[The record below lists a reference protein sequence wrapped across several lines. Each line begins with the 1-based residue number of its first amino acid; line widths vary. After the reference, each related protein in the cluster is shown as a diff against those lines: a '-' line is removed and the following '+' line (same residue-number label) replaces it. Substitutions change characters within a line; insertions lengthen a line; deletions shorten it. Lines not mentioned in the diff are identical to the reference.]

1 MHDIISLVGRAVPYV
16 LAPIGQEVGY
26 LVFYEGNL
34 MKLKVCL
41 RNLEATRE
49 DTNRDVEAARRSGKT
64 TKVSVQNWLVDA
76 NQIIERAKEHLEDP
90 RHHEVGFSGWVFP
103 NVILRRRLGKITTK
117 ITNDVAEVQ
126 RRNDFKEVALPT
138 FLDEFAS
145 SSAAC
150 GGEKLETRESFKEDI
165 LNALRDPKAC
175 NIGVYGLGGV
185 GKTTLVKE
193 VFKIAKQLKLFDA
206 VVFAVVSKTPD
217 IKEIQGVIADMLDL
231 RLEEETTAGRAYRLR
246 KRIEDEKTV
255 LVILDDIWQS
265 FEMEKVGIPS
275 NKEHIGCK
283 FLMTSKNQEVLL
295 KLDVQK
301 DFTFRV
307 ELLSKRE
314 TWSLFQSTA
323 GDVVNDI
330 RLKYVAAQIAIK
342 CAGLP
347 LLIVTMASGLKS
359 KDIAAWKDALG
370 QLQSAGHAEM
380 DAIIYSALE
389 WNYNWLGSDE
399 IKALFLLSAVL
410 EYCSADYLLKVA
422 MGLDIFKNIN
432 TVDDARNRLH
442 TIIES
447 LKASCLLLEG
457 NNTSRY
463 IQMHDLVRDVAIEIA
478 RRDKHVCM
486 LKPNT
491 ELSLTKDFEK
501 MCSQIILSRFLFQ
514 ELPQKLDCP
523 NVKLFVLDSA
533 NRSLEIPD
541 TIFEG
546 MGSLKVLDLTRLNL
560 SSLPTSFLSL
570 TSLHTLCLDQCVL
583 ENMDIVGDLKNI
595 EILSLWKSSMIKLPK
610 KIKQLTELR
619 MLDLSNS
626 GIEVIPPNIISRLTK
641 LEELYM
647 GNTSI
652 KWEDEN
658 SAEQKEN
665 ASLAELRQLYKL
677 TALEL
682 QIHEAWILPR
692 DLKSM
697 FEKLQR
703 YKITIG
709 DVWEWSDI
717 KDSTLKT
724 LMLKLGTNIH
734 LEHGIKALI
743 KGVEN
748 LYLDEVDGIQ
758 NVLYQMNWEGFPL
771 LKHLHIQNNA
781 KMKQI
786 VDSMERNQVYVA
798 FPNLETLSI
807 NNLENLEQICHGP
820 LSIDSFGKLSVIKV
834 KNCVQI
840 TYLLSLPVVKGLF
853 NLSEIEVCQ
862 CNSMKNIVLGEC
874 SPAADNDFLPNDKI
888 ELRSLRSLTLQHLQT
903 LDDFISYKT
912 TSSVTEQK
920 YQELQSSVSK
930 YFFSAQVCYFAFKL
944 C

>member
-1 MHDIISLVGRAVPYV
+1 
-16 LAPIGQEVGY
+16 
-26 LVFYEGNL
+26 
-34 MKLKVCL
+34 LK
-41 RNLEATRE
+41 
-49 DTNRDVEAARRSGKT
+49 
-64 TKVSVQNWLVDA
+64 
-76 NQIIERAKEHLEDP
+76 
-90 RHHEVGFSGWVFP
+90 
-103 NVILRRRLGKITTK
+103 
-117 ITNDVAEVQ
+117 
-126 RRNDFKEVALPT
+126 
-138 FLDEFAS
+138 
-145 SSAAC
+145 
-150 GGEKLETRESFKEDI
+150 
-165 LNALRDPKAC
+165 ALRDPKAC
-175 NIGVYGLGGV
+175 NIGVYGLSGV

-193 VFKIAKQLKLFDA
+193 VSEIAKQLKLFDA

-217 IKEIQGVIADMLDL
+217 IKEIQGVIADMLGL
-231 RLEEETTAGRAYRLR
+231 RFEEETTAGRAYRLR
-246 KRIEDEKTV
+246 KRIEDEKIV
-255 LVILDDIWQS
+255 LVILDDIEQS
-265 FEMEKVGIPS
+265 FKLEKVGIPS
-275 NKEHIGCK
+275 NKEHTGCK
-283 FLMTSKNQEVLL
+283 LLMTSKNQDVLL

-301 DFTFRV
+301 DFTFRL
-307 ELLSKRE
+307 ELLSKTE

-323 GDVVNDI
+323 GDVLNDI
-330 RLKYVAAQIAIK
+330 RFKDVADKIAIK

-347 LLIVTMASGLKS
+347 LLIVTMASGLRS

-370 QLQSAGHAEM
+370 NLQSDGRKEM

-389 WNYNWLGSDE
+389 WRYNWLGSDE

-410 EYCSADYLLKVA
+410 EYCTADYLLKVA
-422 MGLDIFKNIN
+422 MGLEIFKNIN

-442 TIIES
+442 SIIES

-457 NNTSRY
+457 NNNTSRY
-463 IQMHDLVRDVAIEIA
+463 IQMHDLVRDVAVSIA
-478 RRDKHVCM
+478 CRDKHVCM
-486 LKPNT
+486 LKPNA
-491 ELSLTKDFEK
+491 ELSLTKDFRK
-501 MCSQIILSRFLFQ
+501 MCSQIILPKFLFH

-523 NVKLFVLDSA
+523 NVKLFLLDSA

-546 MGSLKVLDLTRLNL
+546 MGSLEVLDLTRLNL
-560 SSLPTSFLSL
+560 SSLPTSILSL

-583 ENMDIVGDLKNI
+583 ENMDIVGDLTNI
-595 EILSLWKSSMIKLPK
+595 KILSLWKSSMIKLPN
-610 KIKQLTELR
+610 KIRQLTELR

-626 GIEVIPPNIISRLTK
+626 GIEVIPPNIISSLTK

-665 ASLAELRQLYKL
+665 ASLAELRQLYNL

-724 LMLKLGTNIH
+724 LMLKLGTKIH

-743 KGVEN
+743 KEVEN

-758 NVLYQMNWEGFPL
+758 NVLYQMNGEGFPL

-807 NNLENLEQICHGP
+807 NNLENLEQICRGP
-820 LSIDSFGKLSVIKV
+820 LSIDSFSKLSVIKV

-840 TYLLSLPVVKGLF
+840 TYLLSSPVVKGLF

-862 CNSMKNIVLGEC
+862 CNSMKNVVLREC
-874 SPAADNDFLPNDKI
+874 SPAADNDFLPDDKI

-903 LDDFISYKT
+903 LDDFISYKP

-920 YQELQSSVSK
+920 YQGLQSSVSK
-930 YFFSAQVCYFAFKL
+930 SFFSAQVRYFAFKL